1 VVEYLRV
8 FHHVGFFGFW
18 WYETVDTSRDDPM
31 DKSSVTVAQQ
41 IAQAAVALQEQRTG
55 KSRMRM
61 EALPCWS

>member
-55 KSRMRM
+55 K
-61 EALPCWS
+61 